1 MTVPTPNKK
10 MLGKRKTMCTHER
23 SAISYQ
29 NTQKLLSLLET
40 FLVRENNS
48 AFWRASSWMRVDPGK
63 ESFPLSSSDAS
74 DISSLLQSGAGYS
87 LRGTAQT
94 QRSEIPKMW
103 SRPACLPWEASSC
116 WVTADEVA
124 SEGGGQ
130 IDSSCWAQGR
140 AVARNA
146 QPGQARHSSSFPTK
160 GKAKY
165 ELCLQPEPERRKNVI
180 VPSVR
185 GFRGTLGQKVPCA
198 HCHFISGPVLRKSES
213 CPLRR
218 GFRMGPQFLRESF
231 RLDSCFPPPPNPS
244 SWPSSNS
251 S

>member
-1 MTVPTPNKK
+1 
-10 MLGKRKTMCTHER
+10 MLGKSKTMWTHER
-23 SAISYQ
+23 LAISYQ

-48 AFWRASSWMRVDPGK
+48 ASWRASSWMRVDSGK
-63 ESFPLSSSDAS
+63 ESFPLSSPDSG
-74 DISSLLQSGAGYS
+74 DIFSLLQSGAGYS
-87 LRGTAQT
+87 LRGRAQT
-94 QRSEIPKMW
+94 KRCEISKMW
-103 SRPACLPWEASSC
+103 SRPARPPWEASSC
-116 WVTADEVA
+116 RVTADEVA

-130 IDSSCWAQGR
+130 IDSSCWEQGR

-146 QPGQARHSSSFPTK
+146 QTGQARHSSSFPTK

-165 ELCLQPEPERRKNVI
+165 ELCVCLQPEPEGRKNVI

-198 HCHFISGPVLRKSES
+198 QCHFISGPLLRISES

-218 GFRMGPQFLRESF
+218 GFRMGPQFPSESF